1 MDTSGVARIIGVTR
15 VSSVLVVVWYA
26 MEMKRSGV
34 YLSLEIGGSHI
45 LTRYAGVEN
54 DCFGDWVQ

>member
-15 VSSVLVVVWYA
+15 VSSVLVVIWYA
-26 MEMKRSGV
+26 MEMKRSSV

-45 LTRYAGVEN
+45 LTDR
-54 DCFGDWVQ
+54 FGDWVQ

>member
-15 VSSVLVVVWYA
+15 VSSVLVVIWYA
-26 MEMKRSGV
+26 MEMKRSSV

-45 LTRYAGVEN
+45 SMRYAGAESYGV
-54 DCFGDWVQ
+54 GDWVQ